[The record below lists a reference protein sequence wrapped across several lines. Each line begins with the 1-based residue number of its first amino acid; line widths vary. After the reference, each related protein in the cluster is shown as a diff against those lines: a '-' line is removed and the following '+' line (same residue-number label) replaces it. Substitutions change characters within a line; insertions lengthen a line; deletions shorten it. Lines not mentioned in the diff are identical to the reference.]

1 MRRLSALCALRT
13 AATLPS
19 RWMAS
24 VSAAA
29 ASPKQ
34 QKPKRK
40 TQRPLDSAGAREVEA
55 LPTAA
60 AVTDAASP
68 GPLISSEDSAT
79 TVPRRQVSCGYP
91 SFSKTVSAR
100 VIKSKFAQLAPDER
114 AVSGGLPTR
123 VAGRIVSIRDMGKVV
138 FITIRSNN
146 EPFQIAVNVG
156 DHFTAEG
163 LAKLKEQLRAGDIV
177 GAEGVVGRT
186 KRGELSIFATSV
198 ELIAPFVCTDMSVC
212 PDLRGHST
220 AGLADADIK
229 YRYRF
234 VDLMTDPS
242 SIETFRLRAKIV
254 GALRQ
259 FLNDRD
265 FVEVETPMFHQVPCG
280 ANAKPFVT
288 HHNANNSDLFLRIAP
303 ELYLKQLVVGGMERV
318 YEIGRVFR
326 NEDSDKT
333 HNPEF
338 TSCEFYA
345 AYCDYKDLMD
355 MSEELLRHL
364 AAAAGSTTIAV
375 ASCVSNEP
383 TLIDL
388 SKPFRRVSVLDEIE
402 RKCGVKLPPA
412 TELDSPRG
420 FAFMAAIM
428 LQHGIQFPSV
438 RTAAKM
444 LDKLIDH
451 FITDEAVE
459 PVFVMDHPLFMSPLA
474 KEHKSKNGLS
484 ERFELF
490 INGMEVANS
499 YSELNDP
506 HEQLRRFEQQL
517 KDKALGD
524 DEAMPLD
531 ETFLK
536 ALQVGLPPTAGWGM
550 GIDRIVMLL
559 SGARTIR
566 DVIMFPLLRDDVAGT
581 KDGKRKLKAAS
592 FFDVNSKMAMFCL
605 SSLEA
610 EAARRGD
617 AVSVDAVR
625 CLKGSVLRADAKR
638 QQLLQTVF
646 DPPTISGA
654 APCSMVWQAVLR
666 ICCRCNK

>member
-1 MRRLSALCALRT
+1 MLKAKFAHLGPDERDAD
-13 AATLPS
+13 PG
-19 RWMAS
+19 
-24 VSAAA
+24 AAA
-29 ASPKQ
+29 AS
-34 QKPKRK
+34 
-40 TQRPLDSAGAREVEA
+40 
-55 LPTAA
+55 
-60 AVTDAASP
+60 
-68 GPLISSEDSAT
+68 AT
-79 TVPRRQVSCGYP
+79 R
-91 SFSKTVSAR
+91 
-100 VIKSKFAQLAPDER
+100 I
-114 AVSGGLPTR
+114 
-123 VAGRIVSIRDMGKVV
+123 AGRITSIRDMGKVM

-146 EPFQIAVNVG
+146 ESFQIAVNVG
-156 DHFTAEG
+156 EHFTVES
-163 LAKLKEQLRAGDIV
+163 LANLKSQLRAGDIV
-177 GAEGVVGRT
+177 GAVGVAGRT
-186 KRGELSIFATSV
+186 RRGEMTLFASSL
-198 ELIAPFVCTDMSVC
+198 ELITPFVCTDMSVC
-212 PDLRGHST
+212 PDLRGHSI
-220 AGLADADIK
+220 AVVADADIK

-234 VDLMTDPS
+234 VDLMTDPT
-242 SIETFRLRAKIV
+242 SIETFRLRAKII

-280 ANAKPFVT
+280 ANAKPFIT

-326 NEDSDKT
+326 NEDADKT

-345 AYCDYKDLMD
+345 AYCDYKGLMD
-355 MSEELLRHL
+355 MTEDLLRYL
-364 AAAAGSTTIAV
+364 ATVAGSTTIAV
-375 ASCVSNEP
+375 TSCVSKEP

-388 SKPFRRVSVLDEIE
+388 SKPFRRVRVLDEIE
-402 RKCGVKLPPA
+402 RQCGVTLPPA
-412 TELDSPRG
+412 KELDTPRG

-428 LQHGIQFPSV
+428 LQHGIPFPAV

-451 FITDEAVE
+451 FITDGAVE
-459 PVFVMDHPLFMSPLA
+459 PVFVTDHPLFMSPLA
-474 KEHKSKNGLS
+474 KEQSAGNGLS

-490 INGMEVANS
+490 INGMEVVNS

-517 KDKALGD
+517 RDRALGD

-581 KDGKRKLKAAS
+581 KDGKRRLKAAS

-610 EAARRGD
+610 EASRRGD
-617 AVSVDAVR
+617 ALSVDAVR
-625 CLKGSVLRADAKR
+625 CLKGTVMRATAR
-638 QQLLQTVF
+638 REELLQTVF
-646 DPPTISGA
+646 DPPPSGS
-654 APCSMVWQAVLR
+654 APCSRLWRAVLR
-666 ICCRCNK
+666 ICCRCQK